1 MRPQFAEMYARAVP
15 AKDAPLQSFVTGNN
29 AVQQGKPKDK
39 KEVFLSHSLARLNE
53 LFITDNLTDKDMINY
68 ALTVRDKLSKN

>member
-1 MRPQFAEMYARAVP
+1 
-15 AKDAPLQSFVTGNN
+15 
-29 AVQQGKPKDK
+29 VQQGKPKDK

-68 ALTVRDKLSKN
+68 ALTVRDKLSEN